1 MPGRH
6 HWRRQREIGIFS
18 SIHLWKTN
26 ILCELWVVL
35 PTTLK
40 GQITMIKLAS
50 LDVERRERFKT
61 CIHEAAHTV
70 AARKNGLPVKW
81 VSIDPDFIRNDPI
94 AAGAGCNA
102 GDPVCMAIA
111 SHVLDPIIAQRRLIT
126 KAEKAFVLDFCVQ
139 VLAGPMAEEVFD
151 PATYD
156 IGSAGGDVWQI
167 KSLLAIVLHSA
178 GERKKFFN
186 MIRRETGRF
195 VAAHWNEITGFAWY
209 LQARRT
215 IHEHEIDGLIAEG
228 RAKVEDMKE
237 AA

>member
-1 MPGRH
+1 
-6 HWRRQREIGIFS
+6 
-18 SIHLWKTN
+18 
-26 ILCELWVVL
+26 
-35 PTTLK
+35 
-40 GQITMIKLAS
+40 MIKLAS

-61 CIHEAAHTV
+61 CVHEAAHTV

-94 AAGAGCNA
+94 AADAGCNA

-111 SHVLDPIIAQRRLIT
+111 SHVLGPIIAQRRLIT
-126 KAEKAFVLDFCVQ
+126 KAEKEFVLGFGVQ
-139 VLAGPMAEEVFD
+139 VLAGPIAEEVFD

-156 IGSAGGDVWQI
+156 IRTAGGDREQI
-167 KSLLAIVLHSA
+167 GSLLAIVLRSE

-195 VAAHWNEITGFAWY
+195 VAAHWIEIMFVAWH

-215 IHEHEIDGLIAEG
+215 IHEAEIDGLIAEG
-228 RAKVEDMKE
+228 RARAEDMKE